1 MPSLCFAIAAQ
12 LSAFLLSSMQMHPKQ
27 NLAAA
32 ALDLSSPFR
41 CRSYPVDA
49 TPLLFLT
56 FLRFA
61 IPLPSCQRFAFASR
75 CRSMPCS
82 ASPCSAFA
90 LHRRALPLRCTRPHD
105 ALPLHSSS
113 PHSLCFAPPCL
124 AISKL
129 GRAGLCLCCS
139 VPCSSSP
146 SLGQSTRINALAAR
160 NHSQPCHCHASSC
173 TASANQGRQ
182 CHALALSPSP
192 HRRCK

>member
-12 LSAFLLSSMQMHPKQ
+12 LSAFLLSSMPMHPKQ

-32 ALDLSSPFR
+32 ALALSSPFR

-90 LHRRALPLRCTRPHD
+90 LHRRALP
-105 ALPLHSSS
+105 S
-113 PHSLCFAPPCL
+113 PCLSVLLSAAAPPCSATAL
-124 AISKL
+124 H
-129 GRAGLCLCCS
+129 
-139 VPCSSSP
+139 
-146 SLGQSTRINALAAR
+146 QSTRINALAAR